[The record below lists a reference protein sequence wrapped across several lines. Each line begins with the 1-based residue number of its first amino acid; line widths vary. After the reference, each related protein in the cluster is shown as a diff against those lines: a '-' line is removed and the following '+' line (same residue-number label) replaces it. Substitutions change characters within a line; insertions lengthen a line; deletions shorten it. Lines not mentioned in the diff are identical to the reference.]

1 MPRALKLLLLIA
13 ASLGLCVLLWWLS
26 QGLLAPLGD
35 WAAQEQRGFQNKI
48 AGALRALRAGQ
59 PGALFVLVLVC
70 FAYGF
75 FHAIGPGHGK
85 VLIGGYGLARAV
97 PWFRL
102 SLVALLS
109 SLGQAVTAIVLVYGA
124 ISLLQLGRD
133 SMIGLAEKTMAP
145 ISYAAIAGIGI
156 WLLLRGM
163 RKLLRGKP
171 KSHASAGG
179 THDHSHHD
187 HSGHLHSDHAH
198 SDHANSIE
206 QRSDTSKTSHE
217 HSDAHAVC
225 EDCGHRHGPSLE
237 EVEDIQSW
245 REAAVLIAGI
255 AARPCTGALFVL
267 IITWQMGIA
276 LAGIAGAFAMAL
288 GTASVTITV
297 GLAALGLRGSALA
310 FLSGSGRVGQVVPL
324 LEICAGFLIA
334 LIASGL
340 LLRAL
345 G

>member
-13 ASLGLCVLLWWLS
+13 TSLGLCLLLWWLS
-26 QGLLAPLGD
+26 SGLLAPLGD
-35 WAAQEQRGFQNKI
+35 WAAQEQRGFQNRI

-59 PGALFVLVLVC
+59 SGALWVLVLVC

-85 VLIGGYGLARAV
+85 VLIGGYGLARRV
-97 PWFRL
+97 PWLRL

-109 SLGQAVTAIVLVYGA
+109 SLGQAVTAVVLVYGA

-145 ISYAAIAGIGI
+145 ISYAAIAAIGM

-163 RKLLRGKP
+163 RKLLRRKAQSQACG
-171 KSHASAGG
+171 
-179 THDHSHHD
+179 HDHSD
-187 HSGHLHSDHAH
+187 HTHSLQQG
-198 SDHANSIE
+198 SE
-206 QRSDTSKTSHE
+206 TVQTSHE
-217 HSDAHAVC
+217 VC
-225 EDCGHRHGPSLE
+225 DDCGHRHGPSLD
-237 EVEDIQSW
+237 EVEGLQSW

-288 GTASVTITV
+288 GTASVTIAV

-310 FLSGSGRVGQVVPL
+310 LFSGSGRLAQVVPL

-334 LIASGL
+334 LIASSL

>member
-1 MPRALKLLLLIA
+1 MPRALKLLLVIA
-13 ASLGLCVLLWWLS
+13 TSLGLCLLLWWLS
-26 QGLLAPLGD
+26 SGVLAPLGD
-35 WAAQEQRGFQNKI
+35 WAAQEQRGFQNRI

-59 PGALFVLVLVC
+59 SGALWVLVLVC

-85 VLIGGYGLARAV
+85 VLIGGYGLARRV
-97 PWFRL
+97 PWLRL

-109 SLGQAVTAIVLVYGA
+109 SLGQAVTAVVLVYGA

-156 WLLLRGM
+156 WLLLRGL
-163 RKLLRGKP
+163 RKLLRRNAQNP
-171 KSHASAGG
+171 ASAGCG
-179 THDHSHHD
+179 HDH
-187 HSGHLHSDHAH
+187 GDHAH
-198 SDHANSIE
+198 SVEHESETAHS
-206 QRSDTSKTSHE
+206 SHE
-217 HSDAHAVC
+217 VC
-225 EDCGHRHGPSLE
+225 GDCGHRHGPSLE

-288 GTASVTITV
+288 GTASVTIAV

-310 FLSGSGRVGQVVPL
+310 LFSGSGRVAQVVPL

>member
-13 ASLGLCVLLWWLS
+13 TSLGLCLLLWWLS
-26 QGLLAPLGD
+26 SWILAPLGD
-35 WAAQEQRGFQNKI
+35 WAAQEQRGFQNRI

-59 PGALFVLVLVC
+59 PGALSLLILVC

-75 FHAIGPGHGK
+75 FHAVGPGHGK

-97 PWFRL
+97 PWLRL

-109 SLGQAVTAIVLVYGA
+109 SLGQAVTAVVLVYGA

-133 SMIGLAEKTMAP
+133 SMIWLAEKTMAP

-156 WLLLRGM
+156 WLLLRGL
-163 RKLLRGKP
+163 RKLWRSKAPRQAAVGC
-171 KSHASAGG
+171 G
-179 THDHSHHD
+179 HDHRD
-187 HSGHLHSDHAH
+187 HTHSFEHGGEAGQ
-198 SDHANSIE
+198 S
-206 QRSDTSKTSHE
+206 SHE
-217 HSDAHAVC
+217 VC
-225 EDCGHRHGPSLE
+225 DDCGHRHGPSLE

-276 LAGIAGAFAMAL
+276 MAGIAGAFAMAL
-288 GTASVTITV
+288 GTASVTIAV

-310 FLSGSGRVGQVVPL
+310 LFSGSGRVAQVVPL

>member
-13 ASLGLCVLLWWLS
+13 TSLGLCLLLWWLS
-26 QGLLAPLGD
+26 SGVLAPLGD
-35 WAAQEQRGFQNKI
+35 WAAQEQRGFQNRI

-59 PGALFVLVLVC
+59 SGALWVLVLVC

-85 VLIGGYGLARAV
+85 VLIGGYGLARRV
-97 PWFRL
+97 LWLRL

-109 SLGQAVTAIVLVYGA
+109 SLGQAVTAVVLVYGA

-133 SMIGLAEKTMAP
+133 SMIGLAEKTLAP
-145 ISYAAIAGIGI
+145 LCHAAIAAIGM
-156 WLLLRGM
+156 WLLLRGL
-163 RKLLRGKP
+163 RKLLRRKAQTQ
-171 KSHASAGG
+171 ASAGCG
-179 THDHSHHD
+179 HDHTAGHAGETD
-187 HSGHLHSDHAH
+187 H
-198 SDHANSIE
+198 
-206 QRSDTSKTSHE
+206 TSHE
-217 HSDAHAVC
+217 VC
-225 EDCGHRHGPSLE
+225 DDCGHRHGPSLD
-237 EVEDIQSW
+237 EVEGLQSW

-255 AARPCTGALFVL
+255 AVRPCTGALFVL

-288 GTASVTITV
+288 GTASVTIAV

-310 FLSGSGRVGQVVPL
+310 LFSGSGRLAQVVPL

-334 LIASGL
+334 LIASSL
-340 LLRAL
+340 LLRVL

>member
-1 MPRALKLLLLIA
+1 MPRALKLLLVIA
-13 ASLGLCVLLWWLS
+13 TSLGLCLLLWWLS
-26 QGLLAPLGD
+26 SGVLAPLGD
-35 WAAQEQRGFQNKI
+35 WAAQEQRGFQNRI
-48 AGALRALRAGQ
+48 AGALRALRAGRS
-59 PGALFVLVLVC
+59 GALWVLVLVC

-85 VLIGGYGLARAV
+85 VLIGGYGLARRV
-97 PWFRL
+97 PLLRL
-102 SLVALLS
+102 SFVALLS
-109 SLGQAVTAIVLVYGA
+109 SLGQAVTAVVLVYGA

-145 ISYAAIAGIGI
+145 ISYVAIAAIGM
-156 WLLLRGM
+156 WLLLRGL
-163 RKLLRGKP
+163 RKLLRHKAQ
-171 KSHASAGG
+171 SHAPAGCG
-179 THDHSHHD
+179 HDHSD
-187 HSGHLHSDHAH
+187 HSHSAQQG
-198 SDHANSIE
+198 SE
-206 QRSDTSKTSHE
+206 TVQTSHE
-217 HSDAHAVC
+217 VC
-225 EDCGHRHGPSLE
+225 DDCGHRHGPSLD
-237 EVEDIQSW
+237 EVEGLQSW

-276 LAGIAGAFAMAL
+276 PAGIAGAFAMAL
-288 GTASVTITV
+288 GTASVTIAV

-310 FLSGSGRVGQVVPL
+310 LFSGSGRLAQVVPL

-334 LIASGL
+334 LIASSL